1 MEAKCIPQL
10 LLRSLLGTHRPAIGS
25 ALLAGLL
32 LDAKIILDSFTVIY
46 LFIFE
51 FLHTRVD
58 TQQSF
63 IYGRLLAVVQSLT
76 LLSTS
81 CARKGTLFVYL

>member
-1 MEAKCIPQL
+1 MLPTIV
-10 LLRSLLGTHRPAIGS
+10 SAIATGS
-25 ALLAGLL
+25 ALVAGLL
-32 LDAKIILDSFTVIY
+32 LDARIILDSFTVTY

-51 FLHTRVD
+51 FLHTQED
-58 TQQSF
+58 SQQNF
-63 IYGRLLAVVQSLT
+63 INTRRRLPEVHSLT

>member
-1 MEAKCIPQL
+1 MLPTIV
-10 LLRSLLGTHRPAIGS
+10 SAIAAGS
-25 ALLAGLL
+25 ALVAGLL

-51 FLHTRVD
+51 FLHTRGD
-58 TQQSF
+58 SQHNF
-63 IYGRLLAVVQSLT
+63 INTRRRLPEVQSLT

>member
-1 MEAKCIPQL
+1 MLPTIV
-10 LLRSLLGTHRPAIGS
+10 SAIATGS
-25 ALLAGLL
+25 ALVAGLL
-32 LDAKIILDSFTVIY
+32 LDARIILDSFTVTYLFIY

-51 FLHTRVD
+51 FLDTRGD
-58 TQQSF
+58 SQQNF
-63 IYGRLLAVVQSLT
+63 LYTRRRLPEVQSLT